1 MAMLDQSICSVCGSS
16 DRQLFFEMLDIPV
29 FCNILWSDRDG
40 ALNCNRGDLKL
51 SFCADCG
58 FIDNVAFDPE
68 RLEYTQVYENALDFS
83 PRFQQYAHNLAER
96 LINTYNLQEKT
107 IIEIGC
113 GKGEFL
119 TLLCE
124 LGNNRGIGFDPTY
137 VPLPE
142 HEKLGDRIQFIQDLY
157 SENHANYQGDFIC
170 CRHTLEH
177 IPTPTKLLKTLE
189 KTLENNPEI
198 GIFFEVPN
206 ALDIFRNMAVWD
218 IIYEHCCYFTPVSL
232 GYIFSSCGFEVKEI
246 TEEFRGQFLCI
257 EAHPSSDGDQSIQ
270 PKTEQV
276 NQLANSIAEF
286 KQKFENKLSDWEH
299 KLEQMANQGQRVVI
313 WGSGSKGV
321 TFLNFLKGN
330 SSIEYVVD
338 INPRKQGMYVA
349 GTGQKIVPP
358 EFLVDY
364 KPDVV
369 IIMNP
374 IYKQEITQM
383 LSDLGLTSCQVR
395 CDV

>member
-1 MAMLDQSICSVCGSS
+1 MLEKSVCPVCGSEH
-16 DRQLFFEMLDIPV
+16 RQVFWEMLDIPV

-40 ALNCNRGDLKL
+40 AINCNRGDLKL
-51 SFCADCG
+51 AFCQNCG
-58 FIDNVAFDPE
+58 FIDNIAFDPE

-83 PRFQQYAHNLAER
+83 PRFQQYAHNLATR
-96 LINTYNLQEKT
+96 LINTYNLQEKI

-113 GKGEFL
+113 GKGEFI

-137 VPLPE
+137 VPLPD
-142 HEKLGDRIQFIQDLY
+142 HEKFSDRLTFIQDLY
-157 SENHANYQGDFIC
+157 SEKYANYQGDFIC

-177 IPTPTKLLKTLE
+177 IPTPTNLLKSLAQIVGN
-189 KTLENNPEI
+189 KPET

-206 ALDIFRNMAVWD
+206 ALDIFRNLAVWD
-218 IIYEHCCYFTPVSL
+218 IIYEHCCYFAPVSL
-232 GYIFSSCGFEVKEI
+232 GYAFSSCGFEVKQI
-246 TEEFRGQFLCI
+246 TEEFRGQFLCL
-257 EAHPSSDGDQSIQ
+257 EAQPSLDTHSTIK
-270 PKTEQV
+270 PETEQV

-286 KQKFENKLSDWEH
+286 SQKFEDKLSEWEQ
-299 KLEQMANQGQRVVI
+299 KLGDMVNQGQRVVI

-321 TFLNFLKGN
+321 TFLNFMKAAKTA
-330 SSIEYVVD
+330 IEYVVD

-358 EFLVDY
+358 AFLVDY

-374 IYKQEITQM
+374 IYEQEITQM
-383 LSDLGLTSCQVR
+383 LENLGLTSCQVR